1 MTYLVRKFSNSK
13 WINISYENP
22 KPVCTS
28 YISADAFTSCLRT
41 KDNTL
46 SFWEISDIKDTKELN
61 EIVMALALNSNTE
74 TLSSFDILFFE
85 KNEDLFNSLDLKFE
99 KTEGDTFISEC
110 QNKHLDLIN
119 LNYSNMTELLNK
131 LCEYV
136 NNDQHQRFTKSQIK
150 KLLQAYYKDNPNE
163 QIMLNEDLRKE
174 IGIV

>member
-1 MTYLVRKFSNSK
+1 MKIRSLCVLVTF
-13 WINISYENP
+13 
-22 KPVCTS
+22 
-28 YISADAFTSCLRT
+28 SADAFASCLRT

-46 SFWEISDIKDTKELN
+46 SFWEISRYQRYKLN

-99 KTEGDTFISEC
+99 KTGGDTFISEC

-163 QIMLNEDLRKE
+163 QIMLNEDLRE
-174 IGIV
+174 RNRYSLIFLIFNSL